1 MNLICEFNWKL
12 NWNFN
17 WEFNWEFNWKLNWEF
32 KREFNWKLN
41 WEFNCKFNLKFNWEF
56 NLENLTGN
64 WTGSL
69 TGNWTG
75 SLTGNFTG
83 NWTGSLNGN
92 LSRNQLG
99 DLTWNKPGNLSE
111 NWVKGSVGSSLKI
124 SLTALELNNYARNK
138 NFSWCIFILI
148 KNLVIWEKG
157 VFVKKEKG
165 YRLIPNWIWFI
176 TTTEESIT
184 HINSWILLTLIIY
197 FN

>member
-1 MNLICEFNWKL
+1 M
-12 NWNFN
+12 
-17 WEFNWEFNWKLNWEF
+17 
-32 KREFNWKLN
+32 
-41 WEFNCKFNLKFNWEF
+41 KFNWEF

-157 VFVKKEKG
+157 VFVKKREYLWKEKG
-165 YRLIPNWIWFI
+165 YRLIQNWIRFI
-176 TTTEESIT
+176 TTTKENEA